1 MFPVDFTFK
10 NKESNTCLVNVQ
22 YIMIMHFFL
31 LRFFQ
36 VLKGC
41 SFKFPVKVG
50 VEESIVNGQQ
60 I

>member
-1 MFPVDFTFK
+1 MFPVDFAFK

-36 VLKGC
+36 VLKPIYQKKLAL
-41 SFKFPVKVG
+41 FAKNVG
-50 VEESIVNGQQ
+50 
-60 I
+60 